1 MPQTELTP
9 AVREETLLTF
19 QQVAARCSVN
29 YATVTR
35 WVRFG
40 VKVNGAKIKLEAARM
55 GGRYRTSVEAL
66 ERFHAACDAPLQP
79 APTQARTPTQTK
91 RAARQAEST
100 LDRLFGPVTR
110 GDK

>member
-1 MPQTELTP
+1 MARTELTP

-40 VKVNGAKIKLEAARM
+40 VLVNGVKVKLEAARM

-66 ERFHAACDAPLQP
+66 ERFHAACDVPFQP
-79 APTQARTPTQTK
+79 APMQARTPTQVR
-91 RAARQAEST
+91 RATRRAEST
-100 LDRLFGPVTR
+100 LDRLFGPVAPA
-110 GDK
+110 KK